1 MQGVL
6 RVQRSAE
13 SQGTG
18 DTAGFPHRP
27 LTPRASFLSRL
38 QSIESPRAFPRGFP
52 HSSFQSVRAFYVVRI
67 SPFRDGALARRASCP
82 RRVRCCYG
90 AALGPAV
97 LFRYLSFLYGPFR
110 LFHITDYP
118 YGFTVAVFVTLS
130 LSLTGTRGDAA
141 AGGTGTRDGPGE
153 ASSLLF
159 LTLFVASRLC
169 LEVLIEL
176 VSVSFHLCA
185 RCRDSW
191 SGRACLCVFP

>member
-6 RVQRSAE
+6 RVQRQCGESGDRGHGGFSTSA
-13 SQGTG
+13 SH
-18 DTAGFPHRP
+18 P
-27 LTPRASFLSRL
+27 SRL
-38 QSIESPRAFPRGFP
+38 VSLTSPEHRKSESLSTRLSTFVIPVC
-52 HSSFQSVRAFYVVRI
+52 QSVLRSTNFAFSRWRACPSGVV
-67 SPFRDGALARRASCP
+67 STCP

-97 LFRYLSFLYGPFR
+97 LFRYLSFFYGPFR

-159 LTLFVASRLC
+159 LTIVCRFT
-169 LEVLIEL
+169 L
-176 VSVSFHLCA
+176 V
-185 RCRDSW
+185 
-191 SGRACLCVFP
+191 P